1 MTPILFAENSTVFT
15 SNGIGRLADAI
26 SCNVT
31 EQRNGQY
38 ELEMS
43 YPETGIHAESISNS
57 KIICVIPYEGATLQP
72 FRIYKITKPIKGI
85 FSIYAQH
92 ISYQLSLIPTMPFE
106 IAAASTACNDTLQ
119 ALKTNAVE
127 SCPFTFQTDV
137 TTVASYTQTVPA
149 SIRSRLGGVAG
160 SVLDQFGGEFEWDG
174 YTVKLLAHRG
184 VQTPTVTLRYGKNIT
199 DLNQE
204 QNIADVITGI
214 VPYWCDSEGGNIVT
228 LPEKSVDSSHASD
241 YPFKRTVVVD
251 FSNDFEEQPT
261 VAQLRTH
268 AQAYV
273 NKAGIGI
280 PKVSIKVSF
289 LHLADTEEYKDI
301 APLQTV
307 KLCDVVGVVFEKYGI
322 NTTAKVIKTVY
333 DVLAERYTSIEL
345 GDARSSLASTINDAN
360 NSVTELANNTTKNFA
375 KINTEIQTEID
386 NATAWLTAD
395 GGYVIAIKDSDD
407 NWQSILFADSNDPDQ
422 WHNVLRIN
430 QNGIGFSSDGGQT
443 FTQAWTLDGHLV
455 IGGTNVPSIT
465 VYDNS
470 NPRKTIFQADATAM
484 IWNATNSSM
493 DANGVITAT
502 GAQLTDAV
510 ISNTNGQTSEWVRIQ
525 NGALILGRN
534 NQGLLT
540 ISSAGI
546 VGDVLIDTTNQGYG
560 FPADV
565 KFGVITEGDILLQGI
580 ASDTDIIIDAQ
591 RYIDFKING
600 VSKADVRSN
609 EIQTFDDINIRNNRL
624 YGGSDDRPFVGS
636 EAEVRF
642 ADSIDIDGDLYY
654 DNLTLEGDRILLN
667 SDDIYVRGSRDSG
680 NYRKGYTGTIS
691 VGGATL
697 VFVNGICV

>member
-1 MTPILFAENSTVFT
+1 MIPILFAENSTVFT

-85 FSIYAQH
+85 FTIYAQH

-251 FSNDFEEQPT
+251 FSSDFEEQPT

-360 NSVTELANNTTKNFA
+360 NSVTELANSTTKNFA

-395 GGYVIAIKDSDD
+395 GGYVIAIKDSDG

-443 FTQAWTLDGHLV
+443 FTQAWTLDGRLV

-465 VYDNS
+465 VYDS
-470 NPRKTIFQADATAM
+470 NNNIIFQASATAM
-484 IWNATNSSM
+484 IWNALYSSM

-502 GAQLTDAV
+502 GANLTNCV
-510 ISNTNGQTSEWVRIQ
+510 IKSTGSTTDWVRIY
-525 NGALILGRN
+525 NGKITFGRGNTEYSGIYSTSSDLQIISPVILMDTSGNGHVWPSSTDVGIYSN
-534 NQGLLT
+534 NGDIDIESTYGAINLRCSDLT
-540 ISSAGI
+540 I
-546 VGDVLIDTTNQGYG
+546 
-560 FPADV
+560 
-565 KFGVITEGDILLQGI
+565 
-580 ASDTDIIIDAQ
+580 
-591 RYIDFKING
+591 
-600 VSKADVRSN
+600 
-609 EIQTFDDINIRNNRL
+609 
-624 YGGSDDRPFVGS
+624 
-636 EAEVRF
+636 
-642 ADSIDIDGDLYY
+642 Y
-654 DNLTLEGDRILLN
+654 DNGIIQ
-667 SDDIYVRGSRDSG
+667 S
-680 NYRKGYTGTIS
+680 GYTGSKNGIS
-691 VGGATL
+691 
-697 VFVNGICV
+697 FVNGICVG